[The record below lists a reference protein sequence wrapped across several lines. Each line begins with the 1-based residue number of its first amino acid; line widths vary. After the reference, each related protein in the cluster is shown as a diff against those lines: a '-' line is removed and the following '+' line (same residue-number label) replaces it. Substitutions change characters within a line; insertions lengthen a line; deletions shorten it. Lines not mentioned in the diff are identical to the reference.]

1 MKQKQQTTTAA
12 TTTIKVRG
20 CAVQAALIL
29 EFSFDQQARP
39 LVAAPLPS
47 LAVWDPWFGSGSR
60 SDEGRKMEGAENCA
74 KLPMFV
80 TTCSWVLA
88 DTASIAQLKAHSHS
102 LLHSFTPSLLHSF
115 TPSLLH
121 YFTHYFTPSLTL
133 ILIFSLLETHAAE
146 WETELHGTRDSAL
159 WTHFLQG

>member
-1 MKQKQQTTTAA
+1 MQCRTQHEWQVTVVTK
-12 TTTIKVRG
+12 
-20 CAVQAALIL
+20 
-29 EFSFDQQARP
+29 
-39 LVAAPLPS
+39 
-47 LAVWDPWFGSGSR
+47 SGS
-60 SDEGRKMEGAENCA
+60 AEA
-74 KLPMFV
+74 R
-80 TTCSWVLA
+80 
-88 DTASIAQLKAHSHS
+88 HS